1 MNWNWNW
8 KLELGLELEWG
19 SPQSLLPL
27 QTDPVLATLEHDTA
41 ELIGNGMVTLNS
53 RLAGIEDDKLI
64 VHLVELWTFF
74 WGQVLPYLA
83 GVSPSTPARAPE
95 L

>member
-1 MNWNWNW
+1 MSAAPG
-8 KLELGLELEWG
+8 KA
-19 SPQSLLPL
+19 
-27 QTDPVLATLEHDTA
+27 LATLEHDTA

-83 GVSPSTPARAPE
+83 GVSHPARAPE